1 MNIYYVYAYL
11 RESDNTPY
19 YIGKGK
25 GNRMFASHKH
35 ISVPKDKSR
44 IVILAENLYENDA
57 FTLET
62 ETIKLHGRKNNKT
75 GILRNLTDGG
85 EGCSGMIH
93 NEDTRKLISNTTI
106 HQFSDPVKKKRH
118 SEALKAYYITEKG
131 REAQRARNQIPKK
144 RRSLESRQKTSEA
157 LKGKNLGKK
166 RTDEEKQHLSDHFSC
181 RTWKVIDG
189 KRQWMPKNLE

>member
-1 MNIYYVYAYL
+1 MGIPTYSNAYRSNSMNIYYVYAYL

-131 REAQRARNQIPKK
+131 REAQRARSQIPKK

-157 LKGKNLGKK
+157 LKGKNSTIAQCISIGL
-166 RTDEEKQHLSDHFSC
+166 
-181 RTWKVIDG
+181 I
-189 KRQWMPKNLE
+189 

>member
-62 ETIKLHGRKNNKT
+62 ETIKLYGRKNNKT

-93 NEDTRKLISNTTI
+93 SEHTRKLISNTTTN
-106 HQFSDPVKKKRH
+106 QFSDPIKKKRH
-118 SEALKAYYITEKG
+118 SEALKMYYRTEEG
-131 REAQRARNQIPKK
+131 RETQRARNQIPKK
-144 RRSLESRQKTSEA
+144 RRSLDSRQKTSEA

-166 RTDEEKQHLSDHFSC
+166 RTDKEKQHLSDHFSC

-189 KRQWMPKNLE
+189 KRQWMLKNLE